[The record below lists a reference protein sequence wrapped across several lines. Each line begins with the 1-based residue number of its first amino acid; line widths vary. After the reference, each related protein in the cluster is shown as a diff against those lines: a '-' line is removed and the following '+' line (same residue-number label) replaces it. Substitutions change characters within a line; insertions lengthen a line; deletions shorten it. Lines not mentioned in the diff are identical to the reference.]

1 MSKRDVKK
9 NVSHN
14 ATIVFCILSYNFKMI
29 NYKT

>member
-1 MSKRDVKK
+1 MSKRDVK

-29 NYKT
+29 IYKT